1 MESNTNDQSNNNT
14 TQNET
19 QEEDPSTFE
28 ALEKLLIN
36 KNIEFK
42 KTTHKPTRTSEE
54 SAEVRGVTLASGAK
68 AMLLKQE
75 KDNLF
80 LLLVLSAS
88 RKISWKLVR
97 QMVGTKKVSLA
108 PPEEVKVLTKCL
120 PGAVPPFG
128 SLWGVKTYVDQSL
141 FSQGPTIN
149 FNAGLRTTS
158 FSMSGE
164 DYKKVENP
172 TVGEF
177 TE

>member
-1 MESNTNDQSNNNT
+1 M
-14 TQNET
+14 
-19 QEEDPSTFE
+19 
-28 ALEKLLIN
+28 
-36 KNIEFK
+36 
-42 KTTHKPTRTSEE
+42 TTHRPTKTSEE
-54 SAEVRGVTLASGAK
+54 SAQVRGVTLASGAK

-75 KDNLF
+75 KDNIF
-80 LLLVLSAS
+80 LLIVLSAA
-88 RKISWKLVR
+88 RKVSWKLVR
-97 QMVGTKKVSLA
+97 QMVGTKKVNLA
-108 PPEEVKVLTKCL
+108 PPEDVKTLTKCI

-172 TVGEF
+172 TIGEF